1 MGEYVKYIMSSDFTK
16 SAFDGYKA
24 HFNNHRTSTELSM
37 LEHLRETH
45 PDHHVTITRPAR
57 CDLHGFAK
65 AELATMTLVH
75 TEFLDATRI
84 FKTPRTRLSGEPGIL
99 RNHIHFTPW
108 NLTWNSSHY
117 IVYEIEYENEY
128 SFSSPKSL
136 FFILSPR
143 ATITEEGTSSS
154 TDELLLTVGTWSS
167 ALHDEI
173 WVFDEGAWSKSHEL
187 FESVQSAS
195 WSDVILNPET
205 KNSLITDITSFFSNR
220 DLYKNLAVP
229 WKRGLIFHGVPGN
242 GKTISIKALINELG
256 KREVPVP
263 SLYVKNFD
271 ACQGEKYS
279 IKEIFAQARGMAPC
293 LLVFEDLDSLV
304 TDETRSY
311 FLNEV
316 DGLESNDGST
326 SSSLFL
332 NHSLSST
339 YALFPSLIMFQF
351 RCSLLPA

>member
-1 MGEYVKYIMSSDFTK
+1 MGEHSDSIMFNDYTK
-16 SAFDGYKA
+16 AAFEGFKS

-45 PDHHVTITRPAR
+45 ADYHVTCTTPTR

-65 AELATMTLVH
+65 AELATMA
-75 TEFLDATRI
+75 LDNTYLLDTTRVYKI
-84 FKTPRTRLSGEPGIL
+84 PQTRLSGEPGIL
-99 RNHIHFTPW
+99 RNQIRFACW
-108 NLTWNSSHY
+108 NLTWNSSAY
-117 IVYEIEYENEY
+117 IVYEIEYETE
-128 SFSSPKSL
+128 SPFSPPKRL

-143 ATITEEGTSSS
+143 TTTTQEGTSSS
-154 TDELLLTVGTWSS
+154 TDELLLSVGAWSS

-173 WVFDEGAWSKSHEL
+173 WVFDEGAWSKSREL
-187 FESVQSAS
+187 YESVQSAS
-195 WSDVILNPET
+195 WSDVILNPAT
-205 KNSLITDITSFFSNR
+205 KNSLITDITSFFSSR

-256 KREVPVP
+256 QREDPVP

-304 TDETRSY
+304 TDETRTY

-316 DGLESNDGST
+316 DGLESNDGSECF
-326 SSSLFL
+326 SFWVW
-332 NHSLSST
+332 
-339 YALFPSLIMFQF
+339 
-351 RCSLLPA
+351 